1 MASFLILGCFPF
13 QFSLGGGGGGVSLPV
28 SRWAGLTSVAE
39 CYLVVEGIQLQ
50 IYLSVD
56 VVPHDF

>member
-1 MASFLILGCFPF
+1 MNVFHS
-13 QFSLGGGGGGVSLPV
+13 SLVWGGEGSDVSLPV